1 MSFRYSVLA
10 CSRSLGVCR
19 PRQSGRIC
27 RGLLHRLQLSE
38 TPSCGGLSNRSKLS
52 DAKIHLVYGSFDALD
67 FCRWFCSHC
76 EWYQQDECFELDRRQ
91 SQAERTGEL
100 QLVLDPEFL

>member
-1 MSFRYSVLA
+1 MAAS
-10 CSRSLGVCR
+10 
-19 PRQSGRIC
+19 
-27 RGLLHRLQLSE
+27 
-38 TPSCGGLSNRSKLS
+38 TPLIFAVQR
-52 DAKIHLVYGSFDALD
+52 
-67 FCRWFCSHC
+67 RFCSHW